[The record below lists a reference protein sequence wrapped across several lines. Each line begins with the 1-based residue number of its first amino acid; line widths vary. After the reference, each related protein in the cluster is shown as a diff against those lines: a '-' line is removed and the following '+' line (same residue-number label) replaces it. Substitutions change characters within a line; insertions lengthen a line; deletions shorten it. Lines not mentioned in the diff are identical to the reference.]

1 MSEDSWVSRVVPY
14 PTPQSPAWNPPI
26 SGEGPELARGG
37 GQQAHERADVDD
49 DDDGRHG
56 QRARHRVGR
65 FQEDAHEGIASDLA
79 QLAAK
84 IRAGAEHHGDQDAE
98 SEAAIYPDAE
108 HEGLRDD
115 HGRIRD
121 LFRHL
126 FGGFVREGRLEAARR
141 GLGWQ

>member
-1 MSEDSWVSRVVPY
+1 VIPY
-14 PTPQSPAWNPPI
+14 PTPQSPPWNSPI

-37 GQQAHERADVDD
+37 GQQAHERADIDD

-65 FQEDAHEGIASDLA
+65 FQEDAHKGIASDLA
-79 QLAAK
+79 QRAAK

-98 SEAAIYPDAE
+98 SEATIYPDAE
-108 HEGLRDD
+108 HEGLWDD
-115 HGRIRD
+115 LGRIRD

-126 FGGFVREGRLEAARR
+126 FGSSLGKGAFRR
-141 GLGWQ
+141 AGGG